1 MSLRTQLATLAT
13 LLLASL
19 ASAQVPNLVQV
30 HQGQTD
36 PATEGFTLNAGPGV
50 FGPAQHQ
57 GGIGPVNVN
66 GTDAWRVYD
75 VVVAPSNATNFSSYE
90 WVVGPYVGANATQ
103 TNAKNWLMSAY
114 VDPAP
119 AAGSSPTCTT
129 CSGWPIY
136 NSSFTVRSHAQ
147 TFSNG
152 TTAGYA
158 YWVGVEEL
166 PDGTNRVHWELTT
179 SNVYMRNAIVPGG
192 FIWVE
197 LFYRTATNKA
207 RLFVNGIELD
217 SDVTPA
223 YYSQLDNRITF
234 GDHAYVSSSFGG
246 ADWATVRFE
255 RGNEGIDLQGASCG
269 RVSYC
274 PPTANSFSP
283 TGAQISIAGSTSLS
297 TGGLMSLTGTGIPPN
312 KSGTLAYGLVQAS
325 IPFGAGTLCVQQP
338 KRLQVVNST
347 AIGSINYTLSIT
359 NPAYGFTPGSTWNF
373 QYIFR
378 DPIAGGTS
386 LNTSSAL
393 AVTFCP

>member
-13 LLLASL
+13 LLLAPL
-19 ASAQVPNLVQV
+19 AAAQIPNIVQL
-30 HQGQTD
+30 HQGQAD
-36 PATEGFTLNAGPGV
+36 PVTEGFVPGTQ
-50 FGPAQHQ
+50 FNGNYTSPNLQ
-57 GGIGPVNVN
+57 GGIGPVTTN
-66 GTDAWRVYD
+66 GTTAWRIYD
-75 VVVAPSNATNFSSYE
+75 VVAAPSYVTNSSTYD
-90 WVVGPYVGANATQ
+90 WNVGPYTGPNATQ
-103 TNAKNWLMSAY
+103 TKAKNWLMSAY
-114 VDPAP
+114 VDPAV
-119 AAGSSPTCTT
+119 AGSISPTCPACTLINAAYSVTSHVTT
-129 CSGWPIY
+129 
-136 NSSFTVRSHAQ
+136 AA
-147 TFSNG
+147 NG
-152 TTAGYA
+152 TTAGYNYVVA
-158 YWVGVEEL
+158 FEEL
-166 PDGTNRVHWELTT
+166 PNGSNRVHWEFTPTT
-179 SNVYMRNAIVPGG
+179 LSFTRNAIVPGG

-197 LFYRTATNKA
+197 LFYRSATNKA
-207 RLFVNGIELD
+207 RLFVNGVELD

-223 YYSQLDNRITF
+223 YVAQVDNRILF
-234 GDHAYVSSSFGG
+234 GDFSYTYSSFGG

-255 RGNEGIDLQGASCG
+255 RGTEGIDLQGASCG
-269 RVSYC
+269 RVTYC

-297 TGGLMSLTGTGIPPN
+297 TGGLMDLTGTGIPPN

-347 AIGSINYTLSIT
+347 ALGSINYALSIT
-359 NPAYGFTPGSTWNF
+359 NPAYGFTAGSTWNF